1 MRVCQEKRS
10 IKVTEQK
17 KKFREEILHTMKEQ
31 NRINLN
37 LTLAIENFAE
47 LLTPE
52 LKKTDSLQ
60 RVEEKRKA
68 FQEKYKDCFDALEG
82 K

>member
-1 MRVCQEKRS
+1 M
-10 IKVTEQK
+10 TEQK
-17 KKFREEILHTMKEQ
+17 KKFRKEILHTMREQ

-37 LTLAIENFAE
+37 LTLALENFSL

-52 LKKTDSLQ
+52 LKQTDSLK

-68 FQEKYKDCFDALEG
+68 FHEKYRDCFDALEG

>member
-1 MRVCQEKRS
+1 
-10 IKVTEQK
+10 
-17 KKFREEILHTMKEQ
+17 MKEQ

-52 LKKTDSLQ
+52 LKQTDSLK

-68 FQEKYKDCFDALEG
+68 FQERYKDCFDALEG

>member
-1 MRVCQEKRS
+1 M
-10 IKVTEQK
+10 TEQK
-17 KKFREEILHTMKEQ
+17 KKFREEILHQMREQ

-37 LTLAIENFAE
+37 LTLALENFAE

-68 FQEKYKDCFDALEG
+68 FHEKYKDCFDALEG

>member
-1 MRVCQEKRS
+1 
-10 IKVTEQK
+10 
-17 KKFREEILHTMKEQ
+17 MKEQ

-37 LTLAIENFAE
+37 LTLALENFSL

-68 FQEKYKDCFDALEG
+68 FHEKYKDCFDALEG